1 MHILW
6 KNTETTCGKACVD
19 VAGFRQVLGKPKPV
33 EVRIQ
38 LDHSD
43 VGHIYVSQD
52 RFALEARS
60 EQIVLTHRQIQEIVD
75 YAREHG
81 RSSDEA
87 GFQRVRIQ
95 EPDSLIMAYIG
106 GIVAHGARVA
116 ETADLDWYGVF
127 VESASQ
133 ALGLDL

>member
-1 MHILW
+1 MAQRCTYCGRTQKQHG
-6 KNTETTCGKACVD
+6 GKACVD

-81 RSSDEA
+81 AVIR
-87 GFQRVRIQ
+87 
-95 EPDSLIMAYIG
+95 
-106 GIVAHGARVA
+106 
-116 ETADLDWYGVF
+116 
-127 VESASQ
+127 
-133 ALGLDL
+133 